1 MLAKISLQ
9 YRYKQA
15 YNDGQKLRDKHN
27 DIDSHRK
34 SNIKTDKK
42 RQDRQNETES
52 YHWQATKRRTYR
64 LDETKRC

>member
-15 YNDGQKLRDKHN
+15 YNDRQKLRDKHN

-52 YHWQATKRRTYR
+52 YH
-64 LDETKRC
+64 